1 MSGVAGRSGRK
12 AFVPNPAQR
21 NMVRK
26 LTGWGIPQQHIC
38 RVVTNPQTA
47 KPLDPKSLRKHFA
60 LEIGTGAVEANLTV
74 ARLTLATIL
83 GWPPP
88 PGTGAITNEWVRADL
103 AIFWAKTR
111 MGWSETGKPLDPKS
125 SRKHFALDIGTD
137 PVEANFLVGSLIYAT
152 IRGLPP
158 PPGTVAIT
166 NKRLRGTKQRHP
178 LPVGASSGKTVVRI
192 RRLVAHRRK
201 APGPCQRLLA
211 LPVEH

>member
-21 NMVRK
+21 TMVRK

-83 GWPPP
+83 GWSPP
-88 PGTGAITNEWVRADL
+88 PGTGPIANNWGCAEL
-103 AIFWAKTR
+103 AIFW
-111 MGWSETGKPLDPKS
+111 
-125 SRKHFALDIGTD
+125 
-137 PVEANFLVGSLIYAT
+137 
-152 IRGLPP
+152 
-158 PPGTVAIT
+158 
-166 NKRLRGTKQRHP
+166 
-178 LPVGASSGKTVVRI
+178 
-192 RRLVAHRRK
+192 
-201 APGPCQRLLA
+201 
-211 LPVEH
+211 

>member
-12 AFVPNPAQR
+12 ACVPNPAQR

-83 GWPPP
+83 GWRPPA
-88 PGTGAITNEWVRADL
+88 GTGAITNEGVRAYF
-103 AIFWAKTR
+103 AIFGAKTR
-111 MGWSETGKPLDPKS
+111 MGWSQTGKPLDPKS
-125 SRKHFALDIGTD
+125 LQKHFALDIGTD
-137 PVEANFLVGSLIYAT
+137 PVEANFLVGSLIYAP
-152 IRGLPP
+152 IVGLPP
-158 PPGTVAIT
+158 RPGTVAIT
-166 NKRLRGTKQRHP
+166 NKRVRGKLLIFWLKTRMGWREEHC
-178 LPVGASSGKTVVRI
+178 GKPGY
-192 RRLVAHRRK
+192 RK
-201 APGPCQRLLA
+201 FYRPYP
-211 LPVEH
+211 

>member
-60 LEIGTGAVEANLTV
+60 LEIGTGAVELKLLV
-74 ARLTLATIL
+74 GRFIVATIL
-83 GWPPP
+83 
-88 PGTGAITNEWVRADL
+88 
-103 AIFWAKTR
+103 
-111 MGWSETGKPLDPKS
+111 
-125 SRKHFALDIGTD
+125 
-137 PVEANFLVGSLIYAT
+137 
-152 IRGLPP
+152 GLPP

-166 NKRLRGTKQRHP
+166 DWRVRARFAILFAKARMGWRETSVDEDRGKP
-178 LPVGASSGKTVVRI
+178 A
-192 RRLVAHRRK
+192 
-201 APGPCQRLLA
+201 GPML
-211 LPVEH
+211 